1 MASSLWCK
9 QNIVPKVS
17 VLASSTV
24 DRGFKPR
31 SGQTKDY
38 TIGICCFSAK
48 DAALRRKSKDCLA
61 WNQDTVSEW
70 GNMNDCRSK
79 C

>member
-38 TIGICCFSAK
+38 EIDIRCFSVKHAS
-48 DAALRRKSKDCLA
+48 LRRNSKDRLA
-61 WNQDTVSEW
+61 QNQDNVSE
-70 GNMNDCRSK
+70 
-79 C
+79 